1 MTSSTDLRFAD
12 PATKLQAL
20 LDMLELSQDGPVS
33 EHAKAV
39 LQRAITH
46 SSHTYENKLESTDN
60 YERLEFLGDAV
71 LKLVVSEY
79 LLEVFPYY
87 REGELTKI
95 RSVVVSD
102 AMLALFA
109 RQLGLGDYMI
119 FGPNE
124 AKQGGANKQSSL
136 ACCFEALLGALFFTG
151 YFQKARDILIP
162 FLDDEVPQIDLDPTK
177 QNYKATLQEYT
188 QGEGL
193 GLPEYETVQEHG
205 PSHRRVFTV
214 EVSVAGRAIGNGSG
228 KSKKEAQQAA
238 AEDALANLFPDDDEA
253 DDPA

>member
-1 MTSSTDLRFAD
+1 MSLPVTDLKHAD
-12 PATKLQAL
+12 ADTKVNAL
-20 LDMLELSQDGPVS
+20 IDMLELDDGDGVS
-33 EHAKAV
+33 EHAKLV
-39 LQRAITH
+39 LQRALTH
-46 SSHTYENKLESTDN
+46 SSYTYENKLESTDN

-79 LLEVFPYY
+79 LLELFPHY

-102 AMLALFA
+102 AMLSDFA
-109 RQLGLGDYMI
+109 RQLNLGDYMV

-151 YFQKARDILIP
+151 YFQKAREILHP
-162 FLDDEVPQIDLDPTK
+162 FLDEEVPRVDLDPTK

-193 GLPEYETVQEHG
+193 GLPEYQTVKEQG
-205 PSHRRVFTV
+205 PSHRRIFTIDV
-214 EVSVAGRAIGNGSG
+214 LVAGRVIGSGSG

-238 AEDALANLFPDDDEA
+238 AQDALDNLFPVDE
-253 DDPA
+253 DE